1 MIAVFDFKHYLIL
14 DKVVFP
20 ALGLSILFN
29 LTHGWQALMVGLLSG
44 LAVAGFFLLQYWFS
58 RGRWIG
64 LGDVKLGLF
73 LGSLAGWPLSIL
85 LLFLAY
91 CLGAVVGIALIL
103 AGRKHLGSKLPFG
116 VFLSVSA
123 IIIMLVGKPL
133 MAWYLRL
140 IGL

>member
-1 MIAVFDFKHYLIL
+1 MIAIFDLKHYLIL

-29 LTHGWQALMVGLLSG
+29 LAHGWQALVVGLLSG

-85 LLFLAY
+85 LLFVAY
-91 CLGAVVGIALIL
+91 CTGAVVGVGLIL

-116 VFLSVSA
+116 LFLSVSA

-140 IGL
+140 IGM